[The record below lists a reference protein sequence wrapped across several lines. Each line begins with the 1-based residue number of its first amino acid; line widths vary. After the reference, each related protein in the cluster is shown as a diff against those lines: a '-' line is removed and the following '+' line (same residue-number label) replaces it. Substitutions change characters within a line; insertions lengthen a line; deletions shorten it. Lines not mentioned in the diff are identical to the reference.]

1 MYNNIEKEI
10 LSLENSINKYDKKL
24 KRNQIIYKIIAYMHI
39 GSSGSI
45 AVNAFKGLAMADLTG
60 IFVFLGLIASISFW
74 YFVFSQIQEH
84 ITNKKEEKEENL
96 HNLKEIQKQLSRN
109 EKYKKSKILNQ
120 TISQTTYNKHI
131 KLMLKK

>member
-1 MYNNIEKEI
+1 M
-10 LSLENSINKYDKKL
+10 
-24 KRNQIIYKIIAYMHI
+24 
-39 GSSGSI
+39 
-45 AVNAFKGLAMADLTG
+45 
-60 IFVFLGLIASISFW
+60 FLGLIASISFW